1 MQLSDWLKLRSHTIP
16 SVGEDAEHLEF
27 SDAAGPGVNWF
38 NHYGKLAESTKVE
51 YLCDLWLYVP
61 LSGTYQIEVWI
72 NVHQKAC
79 TIKSIAAYS

>member
-51 YLCDLWLYVP
+51 YLCDL
-61 LSGTYQIEVWI
+61 
-72 NVHQKAC
+72 
-79 TIKSIAAYS
+79 